1 MLKKILVLLA
11 VIVAG
16 FFAFAAAQPTLY
28 RVQRSAKIEAP
39 APVVFAQLSDF
50 RAWAAWSTWEGKDP
64 AMRKTYEGTPGTV
77 GATYAWQGN
86 EQVGEGKMTIT
97 GVQAP
102 MELKLRLEFIKPFAA
117 VASTQFI
124 VAPEPGGGV
133 TATWSMDGTNNLI
146 AKAFG
151 LFVNMDKMVGG
162 DFEKGFAKLKQVAE
176 AEAQKQAAEAAAAAK
191 AKADAE
197 AAAAAKAK
205 ADAEAAA
212 ALAVAEEEEKEKDK
226 GKKSKGKKH

>member
-1 MLKKILVLLA
+1 MLKKILVVLA

-16 FFAFAAAQPTLY
+16 FLAFAAAQPALY

-50 RAWAAWSTWEGKDP
+50 KAWAAWSPWEGKDP

-86 EQVGEGKMTIT
+86 DQVGEGKMTIT

-124 VAPEPGGGV
+124 VAPEPDGGV
-133 TATWSMDGTNNLI
+133 TATWSMDGTNNLM
-146 AKAFG
+146 AKIFG

-176 AEAQKQAAEAAAAAK
+176 AEAQKQAAEAAAAK

-212 ALAVAEEEEKEKDK
+212 ATAAAEEEEKEKDK